1 MICKIKISEQNDKK
15 GCELTQPHDH
25 KTSATTNE
33 DSMGKKFHF
42 KKLTLID
49 DNDAMADLHGAYSR
63 SL

>member
-1 MICKIKISEQNDKK
+1 MLYFLITLMICKIKISEQNDKK

-42 KKLTLID
+42 KTID
-49 DNDAMADLHGAYSR
+49 TNR
-63 SL
+63 

>member
-1 MICKIKISEQNDKK
+1 MTIKPLQQPMKILWVRNSI
-15 GCELTQPHDH
+15 L
-25 KTSATTNE
+25 
-33 DSMGKKFHF
+33 

>member
-1 MICKIKISEQNDKK
+1 MLYFILTLMICKIKISEKNDKK

-42 KKLTLID
+42 KKID
-49 DNDAMADLHGAYSR
+49 TNR
-63 SL
+63 W